1 LKCNISDKRRLW
13 ESLLVLKATFGE
25 EVWCFLGYF
34 NVVSGLEERRGVNKE
49 MSSAHILEMNLFTIL
64 LRQLELEDVSAI
76 GRRFTWYHS
85 NGREMSWIDRILV
98 SEE

>member
-1 LKCNISDKRRLW
+1 M
-13 ESLLVLKATFGE
+13 
-25 EVWCFLGYF
+25 
-34 NVVSGLEERRGVNKE
+34 VSGVEERRGVNEE

-64 LRQLELEDVSAI
+64 LRQLELEDVSQI

-85 NGREMSWIDRILV
+85 KDREMSWIDRILV